1 MICDVTVTVT
11 MTDCKN
17 YKFLAGSIN
26 NIGKVNP
33 PVHQEC
39 LNSGTTLDRN
49 IPGWNTLAWKIEFG
63 VTVHTNS

>member
-1 MICDVTVTVT
+1 MICDVTLTL
-11 MTDCKN
+11 TDFKN
-17 YKFLAGSIN
+17 HTFITEIIN
-26 NIGKVNP
+26 NIEKVSP

-49 IPGWNTLAWKIEFG
+49 ILAWKIEFG